1 MATVAFEVFRFDPDT
16 DKEPRLQRYEVEQKP
31 GLTVLQGLLQIQ
43 AHIDP
48 SLAFR
53 VACRAAI
60 CGSCA
65 MHINGAY
72 RLACETQVEMLGARV
87 IVRPLGH
94 LKVIKDLVVEMKPFW
109 DRYKEIKP
117 YLIPGGE
124 IPGGGREFTQ
134 STDDRERLT
143 TIIDC
148 ILCSC
153 CYSSC
158 PVVGTDPDYIGPA
171 ALLKANRFVRDS
183 RDRAKEERLLL
194 AGGDHGVWRC
204 HTVFSCQEVCPKD
217 LNPSGSIAELK
228 RTAILARLGVKP

>member
-1 MATVAFEVFRFDPDT
+1 MAAVTFNVFRFDPDT
-16 DKEPRLQRYEVEQKP
+16 DKEPRFQRYEVEATP
-31 GLTVLQGLLQIQ
+31 GLTVLQGLLYIQ
-43 AHIDP
+43 AHLDP

-65 MHINGAY
+65 MHINGQY
-72 RLACETQVEMLGARV
+72 RLACETQVEMLGST
-87 IVRPLGH
+87 ITVRPLGH

-117 YLIPGGE
+117 YLIPGESTSADGK
-124 IPGGGREFTQ
+124 EFIQ

-143 TIIDC
+143 NIIDC

-158 PVVGTDPDYIGPA
+158 PVVGTNPDYLGPA

-183 RDRAKEERLLL
+183 RDKAREERLLL
-194 AGGDHGVWRC
+194 AGGDRGVWRC

-217 LNPSGSIAELK
+217 LNPTGSIAELK
-228 RTAILARLGVKP
+228 LAAIKAKLGVKP